1 MPDAGLTNSKIIAA
15 YRERTPR
22 SAELAEEAR
31 DCFPSGITH
40 DSRNLSPY
48 GIYVDHAAGPRKWD
62 VDGNEYVDYFG
73 GHGALLLGHNHPKV
87 TAAIHA
93 ALDRGTHFGANH
105 PLEIRWAEQVKR
117 LVPSAERVRFT
128 ASGTEASLMA
138 LRLAR
143 AFTGRRKIARLIGH
157 FHGWQDHLSAGY
169 AAHFDG
175 TPTPGVLKEVAENTV
190 LLRPDDPE
198 AMART
203 LAEDREIACIIL
215 EPTGGGF
222 GNAPLR
228 PGTLQ
233 ILRRATAASGA
244 ILIFDEVVT
253 GFRVA
258 PGGAQAYFG
267 VTPDLATFAKILAG
281 GLPGGAVAGR
291 KDILDELDFEVA
303 KAKGREKIAHQGTY
317 NANPVSAAAGLAA
330 LEIVATSDACARA
343 SAYAEEL
350 RRRLN
355 ELIEAERL
363 PWAVF
368 GSFSA
373 FYFFLGGAGEALTP
387 RSFDPLALDPLILV
401 RNPPQLAQK
410 LRLAMLLGG
419 VDLNGRPGGIVSATH
434 GEAELAATVAA
445 LANAVQ
451 LLRSDGELPAR

>member
-1 MPDAGLTNSKIIAA
+1 MPDAGLTNSKIVAA
-15 YRERTPR
+15 YRERTPK

-31 DCFPSGITH
+31 GSFPSGITH
-40 DSRNLSPY
+40 DGRYLSPY
-48 GIYVDHAAGPRKWD
+48 GIYVDHARGPRKWD

-93 ALDRGTHFGANH
+93 ALERGTHFGANH

-117 LVPSAERVRFT
+117 MVPCAERVRFT
-128 ASGTEASLMA
+128 SSGTEATLMA
-138 LRLAR
+138 LRLCR
-143 AFTGRRKIARLIGH
+143 AFTGRRKIARLMGH
-157 FHGWQDHLSAGY
+157 FHGWQDHLAAGY

-175 TPTPGVLKEVAENTV
+175 TATPGVLKEVAENTV

-198 AMART
+198 AMAKAL
-203 LAEDREIACIIL
+203 LADREIACVIL
-215 EPTGGGF
+215 EPTGASF
-222 GNAPLR
+222 GNAPLK
-228 PGTLQ
+228 PGTLEA
-233 ILRRATAASGA
+233 LRKATSASGA
-244 ILIFDEVVT
+244 LLIFDEVVT

-258 PGGAQAYFG
+258 PGGAQAHFR

-291 KDILDELDFEVA
+291 KDVLDDLDFDVA
-303 KAKGREKIAHQGTY
+303 KEKGREKISHQGTY

-343 SAYAEEL
+343 NAYSETL

-355 ELIEAERL
+355 ELLESERV

-368 GSFSA
+368 GSFSG
-373 FYFFLGGAGEALTP
+373 FYFFLNGAGEAISP
-387 RSFDPLALDPLILV
+387 KSFDPLQCDPLKLV
-401 RNPPQLAQK
+401 RNPPALAQK

-419 VDLNGRPGGIVSATH
+419 VDLNGRPGGIVSASH
-434 GEAELAATVAA
+434 GEAELEATVAA
-445 LANAVQ
+445 LAGAIQ
-451 LLRSDGELPAR
+451 RLRSDGELPAR